1 MPKHTKN
8 PTKSTRRKT
17 GRRKLRHAK
26 SANRRVHARTPDVKS
41 VATVPT
47 KGDPIK
53 GTRIIFGT
61 DGWRGKIAED
71 YTFDNVRRCAQGFA
85 DYLNAKYPSDQLRR
99 GVVIGGDRRFN
110 SEHFAA
116 AAAEVL
122 AGNGIP
128 VHFCGGGVP
137 TPVISFSVK
146 ARNALGAI
154 NITAS
159 HNPPTDNGFKVRDEN
174 GAAVDPGGLKKIER
188 LIPADVQS
196 VRRVPFDDGV
206 ASGAIRHFSAD
217 EQYIGHIKRLVDLE
231 LIKNAGINV
240 LVDPMWGNGAG
251 WFSRLLAG
259 GKTHVEEIHR
269 ERNPMFPE
277 MSRPEPIPPNVD
289 AGLKRGRE
297 IGADVVL
304 ITDGDA
310 DRCGLGDENG
320 QFIDQLRVYAL
331 LALYL
336 LEVRGERGAIV
347 KTLSTTSMLEALGK
361 LYNVPVYETGVGFKY
376 VAPKML
382 ETNAMIGGEES
393 GGYAFRGHVPERD
406 GILANLF
413 LLDFMVKTNL
423 KPSQLLRK
431 LFEKVGEHHYGRIDK
446 VVQPHQRDGILAKLK
461 TDAPRQMAGI
471 DVVQTITTDGFKF
484 ILKDGS
490 WVLIRFSGT
499 EPLIRFYAEA
509 ESREKVDA
517 LLAAAI
523 QH

>member
-1 MPKHTKN
+1 MQTN
-8 PTKSTRRKT
+8 
-17 GRRKLRHAK
+17 
-26 SANRRVHARTPDVKS
+26 
-41 VATVPT
+41 
-47 KGDPIK
+47 
-53 GTRIIFGT
+53 IIFGT
-61 DGWRGKIAED
+61 DGWRGKIAEE

-85 DYLNAKYPSDQLRR
+85 EYLKTKYPSKQLAR

-174 GAAVDPGGLKKIER
+174 GGAIAPEGLKKIEH
-188 LIPADVQS
+188 LIPPDVAS
-196 VRRVPFDDGV
+196 AKRVKFEDAV
-206 ASGAIRHFSAD
+206 ASGTIMKFSAD
-217 EQYIGHIKRLVDLE
+217 EQYTEQLKRLVDLE
-231 LIKNAGINV
+231 PIKNAGFKV

-251 WFSRLLAG
+251 WFPRLLAG
-259 GKTHVEEIHR
+259 GKTQVIEIHS
-269 ERNPMFPE
+269 ERNPSFPE
-277 MSRPEPIPPNVD
+277 MQRPEPIPPNVD
-289 AGLKRGRE
+289 AGLKMGKD

-336 LEVRGERGAIV
+336 LDVRGERGAIV

-382 ETNAMIGGEES
+382 ETNALIGGEES

-406 GILANLF
+406 GILANLYF
-413 LLDFMVKTNL
+413 LDFMVRTGL

-431 LFEKVGEHHYGRIDK
+431 LFEKVGEHHYARIDR
-446 VVQPHQRDGILAKLK
+446 VVEPHQKDEMLAKLK
-461 TDAPRQMAGI
+461 TSAPTQLAGLN
-471 DVVQTITTDGFKF
+471 VVRTITTDGFKF
-484 ILKDGS
+484 LLEDGS

-509 ESREKVDA
+509 ESAAKVNA
-517 LLAAAI
+517 LLDAAI
-523 QH
+523 HH